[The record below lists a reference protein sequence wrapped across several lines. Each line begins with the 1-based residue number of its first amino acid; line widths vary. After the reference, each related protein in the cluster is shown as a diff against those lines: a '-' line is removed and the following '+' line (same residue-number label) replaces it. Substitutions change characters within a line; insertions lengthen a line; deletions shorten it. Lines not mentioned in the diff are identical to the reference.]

1 MFAYYILICSSLYPF
16 YCLCWEGNFSN
27 LGPVVGD
34 LQIDSGLIRE
44 KTEFMYA
51 HVWEYS
57 VMSYLLKTRNKRLP
71 Y

>member
-1 MFAYYILICSSLYPF
+1 M
-16 YCLCWEGNFSN
+16 
-27 LGPVVGD
+27 GPVVGD

>member
-1 MFAYYILICSSLYPF
+1 MFAYYILICSSLYQSIL
-16 YCLCWEGNFSN
+16 LCWEGNFSN

-34 LQIDSGLIRE
+34 LQMDSGLTGE

-57 VMSYLLKTRNKRLP
+57 VMSNWVKTRNKRLP

>member
-1 MFAYYILICSSLYPF
+1 M
-16 YCLCWEGNFSN
+16 
-27 LGPVVGD
+27 GPVVGD
-34 LQIDSGLIRE
+34 LQMDSGLTGE

-57 VMSYLLKTRNKRLP
+57 VMSNWVKTRNKRLP